1 MHGTVKIVWV
11 LNGVSTLGGF
21 PWSPAIRGRA
31 DVIISGSACVIAAP
45 ARRWQTAACCPA
57 QWMTAL
63 QHMRRETLSSIYPR
77 LSREYIVLPCTVMFK
92 TCLQWINRWRW
103 WSLRNRYCEKS
114 WNRHISHIIN
124 YFWNWLW
131 IINILIGVG
140 GIRKYPG
147 HDSWRF
153 VTASL
158 SRGTSRQVTWHVTG
172 VTTDSDTR
180 DSS

>member
-1 MHGTVKIVWV
+1 MSSPRQPGGDKLRPAARHNEWLHCNTWWGKLW
-11 LNGVSTLGGF
+11 LQYTL
-21 PWSPAIRGRA
+21 
-31 DVIISGSACVIAAP
+31 
-45 ARRWQTAACCPA
+45 A
-57 QWMTAL
+57 Q
-63 QHMRRETLSSIYPR
+63 
-77 LSREYIVLPCTVMFK
+77 SREYIGGPCIVIFK

-114 WNRHISHIIN
+114 WNGHISHIIN

-172 VTTDSDTR
+172 VTTDSDR
-180 DSS
+180 SDSS